1 MTRQIYA
8 FAGRRGSGKSTA
20 SQVLVDDGFVD
31 VKFADP
37 LKNMMRAFYKTCG
50 VKRKTVERKLEG
62 DLKEVPCEWL
72 MGKTP
77 RHAMQMLGTEWRDLI
92 DTDMW
97 SNIFTKR
104 VLSGEVGDKIVCSDF
119 RFAHEASVLEFLDA
133 HTYRVV
139 RPELETTDDAAQH
152 VSETSTDTVPVNS
165 GTIANCGTLGDLQSY
180 VRSIVATNQ
189 VVAEMTDAE
198 VADLFSR
205 TT

>member
-20 SQVLVDDGFVD
+20 SAVLVDEGFVD

-50 VKRKTVERKLEG
+50 VSGVDTERKLEG
-62 DLKEVPCEWL
+62 DLKEAPCEWL

-104 VLSGEVGDKIVCSDF
+104 VESGEVGDRIVCSDF
-119 RFAHEASVLEFLDA
+119 RFPHEARVLEALGA
-133 HTYRVV
+133 HTYRIV
-139 RPELETTDDAAQH
+139 RPDATDDAAATH
-152 VSETSTDTVPVNS
+152 VSETSTDTVPVT
-165 GTIANCGTLGDLQSY
+165 GGEIANVGTVEDLQGY
-180 VRSIVATNQ
+180 VRSMVATNQ
-189 VVAEMTDAE
+189 LLSTMADSEID
-198 VADLFSR
+198 DLFFKKS
-205 TT
+205 

>member
-1 MTRQIYA
+1 MTLQIYA

-20 SQVLVDDGFVD
+20 SQVLVDEGFVD

-50 VKRKTVERKLEG
+50 VPVEDVERKLEG

-77 RHAMQMLGTEWRDLI
+77 RHAMQKLGTEWRDMI
-92 DTDMW
+92 DTNLW
-97 SNIFTKR
+97 SNIFTER
-104 VLSGEVGDKIVCSDF
+104 IVRGEVGDRIVCSDF
-119 RFAHEASVLEFLDA
+119 RFPHEAVVLEELGA
-133 HTYRVV
+133 YTYRIV
-139 RPELETTDDAAQH
+139 RPDAADDATAKH
-152 VSETSTDTVPVNS
+152 MSETSTDTVPVTGGDIANS
-165 GTIANCGTLGDLQSY
+165 GTVAELQSY

-189 VVAEMTDAE
+189 LIAGMSDDEIVA
-198 VADLFSR
+198 LFLK